1 MPNALEWLA
10 NAHKETNAMTLSS
23 VALDDKYTLQSG
35 RVYITGTQALVRLPI
50 MQHLRDRAAGVISG
64 CYISGYRGSPLGGFD
79 QQLWAADKHLKA
91 HNIVFQPGVNEDLAA
106 TACWGTQ
113 QAHFDGDN
121 KYDGVYAIWYGK
133 GPGVDRTGDAFR
145 HGNLAGSAA
154 LGGVICLMGDDHTCE
169 SSTTAHQ
176 SEFAMVDA
184 MMPILNP
191 AGVQELLDYG
201 LYGWAL
207 SRYSGCWVG
216 LKCMKDTIDASASV
230 NVDAERVR
238 IVVPSGFKMPDGG
251 LNIRW
256 PDAPLDQEA
265 RLHTYKLEAAKAF
278 ALANKLDQV
287 VMDSPNAKLGIATC
301 GKSYMDVRQALQYL
315 GIDDTEAARL
325 GLRIYKI
332 GMTWPLE
339 PTGAAKFAEGLE
351 KIIVVEEKRGLI
363 EPQLKEILYG
373 KAGAPEVVGKRDEV
387 GKILFRSN
395 AALDPNEIAVAIGRR
410 LLARVSD
417 AQLAACV
424 AEQERLEARVAE
436 KPAMDRTPYFCS
448 GCPHNTGTQVPE
460 GSRALAGI
468 GCHFMAQWMDRS
480 TAGYTQMGGE
490 GASWVGEAPFV
501 KTPHMFQNI
510 GDGTY
515 YHSGLLAVRA
525 AAASGV
531 NVTYKILYN
540 DAVAMTGGQHVDG
553 PLTVPQITIQVHG
566 EGAKKIAVVTD
577 EPEKYPPSVEWAPGV
592 TIHHRDDYDQVQ
604 REFREIPGMSVIIY
618 DQTCAAEKRR
628 RRKRNQYPDPAKRAF
643 INDLVC
649 EGCGDCGVKSNCVS
663 VLPLETEFG
672 RKRAIDQSSC
682 NKDFSCVKGFCP
694 SFVTVHGGGV
704 RKGRNSAAGQ
714 NVETLFAAV
723 PEPQMPKLDQP
734 YGIMVTGVGGT
745 GVVTIGAIVGMAAHL
760 ENKGFGA
767 LDMAGLAQK
776 GGAVWSHLQIAASP
790 ADIKTVRLGSGGA
803 KLVLGCDF
811 VVSASQ
817 KTMDATREGTR
828 MVVNTHQ
835 QMTGE
840 FTRNANIQF
849 PGQSLKRTITK
860 GVGEGNAEFVEATRI
875 ATALIGDSIATNLF
889 MLGFAFQKGL
899 VPVSSEAINKAIELN
914 GAAVK
919 MNQAAFLW
927 GRRAAVDLAAVER
940 LIAPKADAAQ
950 PAENSRTLEET
961 VARRVEF
968 LTGYQDAAYAAK
980 YRNLVERVKQA
991 ESSRAKGLS
1000 GLSEAVARYYFKLLA
1015 YKDEY
1020 EVARLYAD
1028 PAFMQKIKTQF
1039 EGDYKL
1045 HFHLAPPLLAKRD
1058 PGTGELRKAE
1068 YGTWVF
1074 TAFRLLAKL
1083 RRLRG
1088 TALDV
1093 FGYTQERRMERQL
1106 IGEYEVTIN
1115 ELIGKLNSDN
1125 HALAA
1130 KIASIPEEIRGY
1142 GHVKE
1147 RNLGIAKAR
1156 QADLLAAFRSPE
1168 AVRTAA

>member
-1 MPNALEWLA
+1 
-10 NAHKETNAMTLSS
+10 MTLLN
-23 VALDDKYTLQSG
+23 VRLDDKYTLQEG
-35 RVYITGTQALVRLPI
+35 RVFLTGTQALVRMPM
-50 MQHLRDRAAGVISG
+50 MQYLRDKAAGADTA
-64 CYISGYRGSPLGGFD
+64 CYISGYRGSPLGGYD
-79 QQLWAADKHLKA
+79 QQLWAAKNLLPG

-113 QAHFDGDN
+113 QAHFEGDN
-121 KYDGVYAIWYGK
+121 KYDGVFAIWYGK

-154 LGGVICLMGDDHTCE
+154 LGGVLCLMGDDHTCE

-184 MMPILNP
+184 MIPILNP
-191 AGVQELLDYG
+191 AGVQEVLDYG

-230 NVDAERVR
+230 EVSPARVR
-238 IVVPSGFKMPDGG
+238 IVIPADFQMPAGG

-256 PDAPLDQEA
+256 PDAPLEQEA
-265 RLHTYKLEAAKAF
+265 RLHTWKLEAAKAF
-278 ALANKLDQV
+278 ARANRLDQV
-287 VMDSPNAKLGIATC
+287 VMDSPDAKLGIATC
-301 GKSYMDVRQALQYL
+301 GKSYMDVRQALAYL
-315 GIDDTEAARL
+315 GIDDAEAARL
-325 GLRIYKI
+325 GLRIYKV

-339 PTGAAKFAEGLE
+339 PAGAVKFAEGLQ
-351 KIIVVEEKRGLI
+351 KIIVVEEKRALI
-363 EPQLKEILYG
+363 ESQLKETLYDS
-373 KAGAPEVVGKRDEV
+373 AAAPEVIGKRDEL
-387 GKILFRSN
+387 GKILFQSN
-395 AALDPNEIAVAIGRR
+395 AALDPNEIAIAIGRR
-410 LLARVSD
+410 ILDRVND
-417 AQLAACV
+417 EQLAARV
-424 AEQERLEARVAE
+424 AEQEQLAARVAE
-436 KPAMDRTPYFCS
+436 IPAMDRTPYFCS
-448 GCPHNTGTQVPE
+448 GCPHNTGTRVPE

-480 TAGYTQMGGE
+480 TAGFTQMGGE
-490 GASWVGEAPFV
+490 GASWIGEAPFV
-501 KTPHMFQNI
+501 KTPHVFQNI

-540 DAVAMTGGQHVDG
+540 DAVAMTGGQPVDG
-553 PLTVPQITIQVHG
+553 PLTVPQITLQVYS

-577 EPEKYPPSVEWAPGV
+577 EPEKYPSTVEWAPGV

-604 REFREIPGMSVIIY
+604 RQFREIAGLSVIIY

-672 RKRAIDQSSC
+672 RKRTIDQSSC
-682 NKDFSCVKGFCP
+682 NKDYSCVNGFCP

-704 RKGRNSAAGQ
+704 RKGRSAPAGQ
-714 NVETLFAAV
+714 NVDTLFQAV
-723 PEPQMPKLDQP
+723 PEPRLPSLDQP

-760 ENKGFGA
+760 EGKGFGG

-776 GGAVWSHLQIAASP
+776 GGSVWSHLQIAADP

-803 KLVLGCDF
+803 RLVLGCDL

-817 KTMDATREGTR
+817 KTLDTAHTGTR
-828 MVVNTHQ
+828 VVANTHQ

-840 FTRNANIQF
+840 FTRNANMQF
-849 PGQSLKRTITK
+849 PAQSLRRTIIK
-860 GVGEGNAEFVEATRI
+860 GVGEGNAEFVDATRI
-875 ATALIGDSIATNLF
+875 ATALMGDSIATNMF
-889 MLGFAFQKGL
+889 MLGYALQKGL
-899 VPVSSEAINKAIELN
+899 VPVSSAAINKAIELN

-927 GRRAAVDLAAVER
+927 GRRAAADLAAVER
-940 LIAPKADAAQ
+940 LVAPKTETTATTTISQ
-950 PAENSRTLEET
+950 TLEEMI
-961 VARRVEF
+961 ARRVEF
-968 LTGYQDAAYAAK
+968 LTGYQNAAYAER
-980 YRNLVERVKQA
+980 YRSLVERVKQA
-991 ESSRAKGLS
+991 ETAKAKGLT
-1000 GLSEAVARYYFKLLA
+1000 GLAEAVARYYFKLLA

-1028 PAFMQKIKTQF
+1028 PAFMEKIKAQF

-1045 HFHLAPPLLAKRD
+1045 HFHLAPPLFSKRD
-1058 PGTGELRKAE
+1058 PVTGELRKSE

-1074 TAFRLLAKL
+1074 SAFKLLAKL
-1083 RRLRG
+1083 HGLRG
-1088 TALDV
+1088 TLLDI
-1093 FGYTQERRMERQL
+1093 FGYTPERRMERRL
-1106 IGEYEVTIN
+1106 IGDYEAVIG
-1115 ELIGKLNSDN
+1115 EIIGKLGPDN
-1125 HALAA
+1125 HALAV
-1130 KIASIPEEIRGY
+1130 KIACIPEEIRGY
-1142 GHVKE
+1142 GHVKD
-1147 RNLGIAKAR
+1147 RNLKSAKLME
-1156 QADLLAAFRSPE
+1156 ADLLLALRSPE
-1168 AVRTAA
+1168 KVKSAA

>member
-1 MPNALEWLA
+1 
-10 NAHKETNAMTLSS
+10 MTLSR

-50 MQHLRDRAAGVISG
+50 MQHLRDRAAGVTTG

-79 QQLWAADKHLKA
+79 QQLWAAGKHLTA

-230 NVDAERVR
+230 NVDPQRVS
-238 IVVPSGFKMPDGG
+238 IVVPTDFKMPQGG

-278 ALANKLDQV
+278 ALANKLDQIV
-287 VMDSPNAKLGIATC
+287 VDSPNAKLGIATC

-315 GIDDTEAARL
+315 GIDDAEAARL

-339 PTGAAKFAEGLE
+339 SSGAAKFAEGLD

-363 EPQLKEILYG
+363 EPQLKEVLYG
-373 KAGAPEVVGKRDEV
+373 KEGAPEVVGKRDEV
-387 GKILFRSN
+387 GKILFQSN
-395 AALDPNEIAVAIGRR
+395 AALDPNEIAIAIGRR
-410 LLARVSD
+410 LLAHVSD
-417 AQLAACV
+417 AQLAARV

-448 GCPHNTGTQVPE
+448 GCPHNTGTLVPE

-501 KTPHMFQNI
+501 KTSHMFQNI

-553 PLTVPQITIQVHG
+553 PLTVPQITLQVHG

-577 EPEKYPPSVEWAPGV
+577 EPEKYPSTVEWAPGV

-672 RKRAIDQSSC
+672 RKRTIDQSAC

-704 RKGRNSAAGQ
+704 RKGRSSPAGQ
-714 NVETLFAAV
+714 SVETLFAAV
-723 PEPQMPKLDQP
+723 PEPQLPTLDQP

-790 ADIKTVRLGSGGA
+790 EDIKTVRLGSGGA

-817 KTMDATREGTR
+817 KTMDTTREGTR

-860 GVGEGNAEFVEATRI
+860 GVGDANAEFVEATRI
-875 ATALIGDSIATNLF
+875 ATALTGDSIATNLF
-889 MLGFAFQKGL
+889 MLGYAFQKGL
-899 VPVSSEAINKAIELN
+899 VPVSSDAINKAIELN

-927 GRRAAVDLAAVER
+927 GRRAAVDLAALER
-940 LIAPKADAAQ
+940 LIAPKADAA
-950 PAENSRTLEET
+950 PATEISRTLEET
-961 VARRVEF
+961 VARRVNF
-968 LTGYQDAAYAAK
+968 LTGYQNAAYAGK
-980 YRNLVERVKQA
+980 YRELVEKVKQA
-991 ESSRAKGLS
+991 EASRTKGLT
-1000 GLSEAVARYYFKLLA
+1000 GLAEAAARYYFKLLA

-1028 PAFMQKIKTQF
+1028 PAFMQKIQSQF

-1045 HFHLAPPLLAKRD
+1045 HFHLAPPLLSKRD
-1058 PGTGELRKAE
+1058 PATGELRKAE

-1074 TAFRLLAKL
+1074 TAFKLLAKL
-1083 RRLRG
+1083 RGLRG
-1088 TALDV
+1088 TAFDI

-1106 IGEYEVTIN
+1106 IGEYEATIT
-1115 ELIGKLNSDN
+1115 ELIGKLSSDN
-1125 HALAA
+1125 HALAV

-1147 RNLGIAKAR
+1147 RNLGIAKAK

>member
-1 MPNALEWLA
+1 
-10 NAHKETNAMTLSS
+10 MTLSH

-50 MQHLRDRAAGVISG
+50 MQHLRDRAAGITTG

-79 QQLWAADKHLKA
+79 QQLWAAGKHLTA

-230 NVDAERVR
+230 NVDPRRVS
-238 IVVPSGFKMPDGG
+238 IVVPTDFKMPQGG

-287 VMDSPNAKLGIATC
+287 VVDSPNAKLGIATC

-315 GIDDTEAARL
+315 GIDDAEAARL

-339 PTGAAKFAEGLE
+339 SSGAAKFAEGLD

-363 EPQLKEILYG
+363 EPQLKEVLYG
-373 KAGAPEVVGKRDEV
+373 KDGAPEVVGKRDEV
-387 GKILFRSN
+387 GKILFQSN
-395 AALDPNEIAVAIGRR
+395 AALDPNEIAIAIGRR
-410 LLARVSD
+410 LLAHVSD
-417 AQLAACV
+417 AQLAARV
-424 AEQERLEARVAE
+424 AEQERLEARIAE

-448 GCPHNTGTQVPE
+448 GCPHNTGTRVPE

-540 DAVAMTGGQHVDG
+540 DAVAMTGGQPVDG
-553 PLTVPQITIQVHG
+553 PLTVPQITLQVYG

-577 EPEKYPPSVEWAPGV
+577 EPEKYPSTVEWAPGV

-643 INDLVC
+643 INELVC

-672 RKRAIDQSSC
+672 RKRSIDQSAC

-704 RKGRNSAAGQ
+704 RKGRSSPAGQ

-776 GGAVWSHLQIAASP
+776 GGAVWSHLQIAAKP
-790 ADIKTVRLGSGGA
+790 EDIRTVRLGSGGA

-817 KTMDATREGTR
+817 KTMDTTREGTR

-840 FTRNANIQF
+840 FTRNTNIQF

-860 GVGEGNAEFVEATRI
+860 GVGEANAEFVEATRI
-875 ATALIGDSIATNLF
+875 ATALTGDSIATNLY
-889 MLGFAFQKGL
+889 MLGYAFQKGL
-899 VPVSSEAINKAIELN
+899 VPVSSDAINKAIELN

-927 GRRAAVDLAAVER
+927 GRRAAVDLAALER
-940 LIAPKADAAQ
+940 LIAPKADAA
-950 PAENSRTLEET
+950 PAMEISRTLEET
-961 VARRVEF
+961 VARRVNF
-968 LTGYQDAAYAAK
+968 LTGYQNAAYAEK
-980 YRNLVERVKQA
+980 YRELVEKVKQA
-991 ESSRAKGLS
+991 EASRTKGLT
-1000 GLSEAVARYYFKLLA
+1000 GLAEAAARYYFKLLA

-1028 PAFMQKIKTQF
+1028 PAFMQKIQSQF

-1058 PGTGELRKAE
+1058 PVTGELRKAE

-1074 TAFRLLAKL
+1074 TAFKLLSKL
-1083 RRLRG
+1083 RGLRG
-1088 TALDV
+1088 TAFDV
-1093 FGYTQERRMERQL
+1093 FGYTQERRMERRL
-1106 IGEYEVTIN
+1106 IGEYAATIE
-1115 ELIGKLNSDN
+1115 ELLGKLSSDN
-1125 HALAA
+1125 HALAV

-1147 RNLGIAKAR
+1147 RNLGVAKAR

>member
-1 MPNALEWLA
+1 
-10 NAHKETNAMTLSS
+10 MTLSH

-50 MQHLRDRAAGVISG
+50 MQHLRDRAAGITTG

-79 QQLWAADKHLKA
+79 QQLWAAGKHLTA

-230 NVDAERVR
+230 NVDPRRVS
-238 IVVPSGFKMPDGG
+238 IVVPTDFKMPQGG

-287 VMDSPNAKLGIATC
+287 VVDSPNAKLGIATC

-315 GIDDTEAARL
+315 GIDDAEAARL

-339 PTGAAKFAEGLE
+339 SSGAAKFAEGLD

-363 EPQLKEILYG
+363 EPQLKEVLYG
-373 KAGAPEVVGKRDEV
+373 KNGAPEVVGKRDEV
-387 GKILFRSN
+387 GKILFQSN
-395 AALDPNEIAVAIGRR
+395 AALDPNEIAIAIGRR
-410 LLARVSD
+410 LLAHVSD
-417 AQLAACV
+417 AQLAARV

-448 GCPHNTGTQVPE
+448 GCPHNTGTRVPE

-540 DAVAMTGGQHVDG
+540 DAVAMTGGQPVDG
-553 PLTVPQITIQVHG
+553 PLTVPQITLQVHG

-577 EPEKYPPSVEWAPGV
+577 EPEKYPSTVEWAPGV

-643 INDLVC
+643 INELVC

-672 RKRAIDQSSC
+672 RKRSIDQSAC

-704 RKGRNSAAGQ
+704 RKGRSSPAGQ

-776 GGAVWSHLQIAASP
+776 GGAVWSHLQIAAKP
-790 ADIKTVRLGSGGA
+790 EDIRTVRLGSGGA

-817 KTMDATREGTR
+817 KTMDTTREGTR

-840 FTRNANIQF
+840 FTRNTNIQF

-860 GVGEGNAEFVEATRI
+860 GVGEANAEFVEATRI
-875 ATALIGDSIATNLF
+875 ATALTGDSIATNLY
-889 MLGFAFQKGL
+889 MLGYAFQKGL
-899 VPVSSEAINKAIELN
+899 VPVSSDAINKAIELN

-927 GRRAAVDLAAVER
+927 GRRAAVDLAALER
-940 LIAPKADAAQ
+940 LIAPKADAA
-950 PAENSRTLEET
+950 PAMEISRTLEET
-961 VARRVEF
+961 VARRVNF
-968 LTGYQDAAYAAK
+968 LTGYQNAAYAEK
-980 YRNLVERVKQA
+980 YRELVEKVKQA
-991 ESSRAKGLS
+991 EASRTKGLT
-1000 GLSEAVARYYFKLLA
+1000 GLAEAAARYYFKLLA

-1028 PAFMQKIKTQF
+1028 PAFMQKIQSQF

-1058 PGTGELRKAE
+1058 PVTGELRKAE

-1074 TAFRLLAKL
+1074 TAFKLLSKL
-1083 RRLRG
+1083 RGLRG
-1088 TALDV
+1088 TVFDV
-1093 FGYTQERRMERQL
+1093 FGYTQERRMERRL
-1106 IGEYEVTIN
+1106 IGEYEATIA
-1115 ELIGKLNSDN
+1115 ELIGKLSSDN
-1125 HALAA
+1125 HALAV

-1147 RNLGIAKAR
+1147 RNLGVAKAR

>member
-1 MPNALEWLA
+1 
-10 NAHKETNAMTLSS
+10 MTLSS

-35 RVYITGTQALVRLPI
+35 RVFITGTQALVRLPI
-50 MQHLRDRAAGVISG
+50 MQHLRDRAAGITSG

-79 QQLWAADKHLKA
+79 QQLWAAGKHLAA

-145 HGNLAGSAA
+145 HGNLAGSAS

-230 NVDAERVR
+230 NVDPGRVR
-238 IVVPSGFKMPDGG
+238 IVVPTDFKMPAGG

-256 PDAPLDQEA
+256 PDAPLEQEA

-278 ALANKLDQV
+278 ALANNLDRIV
-287 VMDSPNAKLGIATC
+287 LDSPQAKLGVATC

-315 GIDDTEAARL
+315 GIDDAEAARL

-339 PTGAAKFAEGLE
+339 QVNAAKFAEGLE

-363 EPQLKEILYG
+363 EPQLKEVLYG
-373 KAGAPEVVGKRDEV
+373 KAGAPEVIGKRDEV

-410 LLARVSD
+410 VLARMSD
-417 AQLAACV
+417 ARLAACV

-448 GCPHNTGTQVPE
+448 GCPHNTGTRVPE

-468 GCHFMAQWMDRS
+468 GCHFMAQFMDRN
-480 TAGYTQMGGE
+480 TAGFTQMGGE

-501 KTPHMFQNI
+501 KTKHVFQNI

-553 PLTVPQITIQVHG
+553 PLTVPQITLQVYG

-577 EPEKYPPSVEWAPGV
+577 EPEKYPSTEEWAPGV

-604 REFREIPGMSVIIY
+604 REFREIPGLSVIVY

-682 NKDFSCVKGFCP
+682 NKDYSCVNGFCP

-704 RKGRNSAAGQ
+704 RKGKSSPAGQ
-714 NVETLFAAV
+714 NVETLFAVV
-723 PEPQMPKLDQP
+723 PEPPLPKLDQP

-760 ENKGFGA
+760 EHKGFGA

-776 GGAVWSHLQIAASP
+776 GGAVWSHLQISARP
-790 ADIKTVRLGSGGA
+790 EDIRTVRLGSGGA
-803 KLVLGCDF
+803 RLVLGCDF

-817 KTMDATREGTR
+817 KTMDTTREGTR

-849 PGQSLKRTITK
+849 PAQSLRRTITN
-860 GVGEGNAEFVEATRI
+860 GVGDSNAEFVDATRI
-875 ATALIGDSIATNLF
+875 ATALMGDSIATNLF
-889 MLGFAFQKGL
+889 MLGFAFQRGL

-927 GRRAAVDLAAVER
+927 GRRAAVDPAAIER
-940 LIAPKADAAQ
+940 LIAPKAEVA
-950 PAENSRTLEET
+950 PAMKISLTLEEI

-968 LTGYQDAAYAAK
+968 LTGYQNAAYADK
-980 YRNLVERVKQA
+980 YRTLVDRVKQA
-991 ESSRAKGLS
+991 ESSRAKGLG
-1000 GLSEAVARYYFKLLA
+1000 GLSEAVARYFFKLLA

-1028 PAFMQKIKTQF
+1028 PAFMQKIRSQF

-1058 PGTGELRKAE
+1058 RTTAELRKSE

-1074 TAFRLLAKL
+1074 TAFKLLAKL
-1083 RRLRG
+1083 RGLRG
-1088 TALDV
+1088 TPLDV
-1093 FGYTQERRMERQL
+1093 FGYTRERQTERRL
-1106 IGEYEVTIN
+1106 IGEYEATVE
-1115 ELIGKLNSDN
+1115 ELIGKLNVDN
-1125 HALAA
+1125 HALAV

-1142 GHVKE
+1142 GHIKE
-1147 RNLGIAKAR
+1147 RSLALAKTR
-1156 QADLLAAFRSPE
+1156 QVELMAAFRSPQAE
-1168 AVRTAA
+1168 RSAA

>member
-1 MPNALEWLA
+1 
-10 NAHKETNAMTLSS
+10 MTLSS

-35 RVYITGTQALVRLPI
+35 RVFITGTQALVRLPI
-50 MQHLRDRAAGVISG
+50 IQHLRDRAAGTTSG
-64 CYISGYRGSPLGGFD
+64 CYISGYRGSPLGGYD
-79 QQLWAADKHLKA
+79 QQLWAAGKHLTA

-145 HGNLAGSAA
+145 HGNLAGSAP

-230 NVDAERVR
+230 NVDAARVR
-238 IVVPSGFKMPDGG
+238 IVVPTDFKMPAGG

-256 PDAPLDQEA
+256 PDGPLEQEA
-265 RLHTYKLEAAKAF
+265 RLHTHKLEAAKAF
-278 ALANKLDQV
+278 ALANRFDQV
-287 VMDSPNAKLGIATC
+287 VMDSPHAKLGIATC

-315 GIDDTEAARL
+315 GIDDAEAARL

-339 PTGAAKFAEGLE
+339 PSGVTKFAAGLE

-363 EPQLKEILYG
+363 EPQLKEVLYG
-373 KAGAPEVVGKRDEV
+373 KVDAPEVIGKRDEV
-387 GKILFRSN
+387 GTILFRSN

-410 LLARVSD
+410 LLARISD
-417 AQLAACV
+417 AQLAARV

-436 KPAMDRTPYFCS
+436 QPAMDRTPYFCS
-448 GCPHNTGTQVPE
+448 GCPHNTGTRVPE

-468 GCHFMAQWMDRS
+468 GCHFMAQFMDRS

-501 KTPHMFQNI
+501 NTSHMFQNI

-540 DAVAMTGGQHVDG
+540 DAVAMTGGQPVDG
-553 PLTVPQITIQVHG
+553 PLTVPQITLQVHG

-577 EPEKYPPSVEWAPGV
+577 EPEKYPSDVEWAPGV
-592 TIHHRDDYDQVQ
+592 TVHHRDDYDQVQ
-604 REFREIPGMSVIIY
+604 REFREIAGLSVIIY

-663 VLPLETEFG
+663 ILPLETEFG
-672 RKRAIDQSSC
+672 RKRMIDQSSC
-682 NKDFSCVKGFCP
+682 NKDYSCVKGFCP

-704 RKGRNSAAGQ
+704 RKGKSSPAGQ

-776 GGAVWSHLQIAASP
+776 GGAVWSHLQIAAKP
-790 ADIKTVRLGSGGA
+790 EDIRTVRLGSGGA

-817 KTMDATREGTR
+817 KTMDTVSEGSR

-840 FTRNANIQF
+840 FTRNANMQF
-849 PGQSLKRTITK
+849 PAQSLKRTITK
-860 GVGEGNAEFVEATRI
+860 GVGEGNAEFVDATRV
-875 ATALIGDSIATNLF
+875 ATALMGDSIATNLF
-889 MLGFAFQKGL
+889 MLGYALQKGL

-914 GAAVK
+914 GTAVK

-927 GRRAAVDLAAVER
+927 GRRAAVDLAAIER
-940 LIAPKADAAQ
+940 LITPKADVGATTDI
-950 PAENSRTLEET
+950 SRTLEEI
-961 VARRVEF
+961 VARRVDF
-968 LTGYQDAAYAAK
+968 LTGYQNAAYAEK
-980 YRNLVERVKQA
+980 YQNLVERVKQA
-991 ESSRAKGLS
+991 EASRTKGLT

-1028 PAFMQKIKTQF
+1028 PAFMQKIKSQF

-1074 TAFRLLAKL
+1074 TAFKLLAKL
-1083 RRLRG
+1083 RGLRG
-1088 TALDV
+1088 TAFDI

-1106 IGEYEVTIN
+1106 IVEYEATIG
-1115 ELIGKLNSDN
+1115 ELVGKLSSDN
-1125 HALAA
+1125 HALAV

-1147 RNLGIAKAR
+1147 RNLGIAKAK
-1156 QADLLAAFRSPE
+1156 QADLMAALRSPE
-1168 AVRTAA
+1168 AVRSAA

>member
-1 MPNALEWLA
+1 
-10 NAHKETNAMTLSS
+10 MTLSH

-50 MQHLRDRAAGVISG
+50 MQHLRDRAAGITTG

-79 QQLWAADKHLKA
+79 QQLWAAGKHLTA

-230 NVDAERVR
+230 NVDPRRVS
-238 IVVPSGFKMPDGG
+238 IVVPTDFKMPQGG

-287 VMDSPNAKLGIATC
+287 VVDSPNAKLGIATC

-315 GIDDTEAARL
+315 GIDDAEAARL

-339 PTGAAKFAEGLE
+339 SSGAAKFAEGLD

-363 EPQLKEILYG
+363 EPQLKEVLYG
-373 KAGAPEVVGKRDEV
+373 KNGAPEVVGKRDEV
-387 GKILFRSN
+387 GKILFQSN
-395 AALDPNEIAVAIGRR
+395 AALDPNEIAIAIGRR
-410 LLARVSD
+410 LLAHVSD
-417 AQLAACV
+417 AQLAARV

-501 KTPHMFQNI
+501 KTSHMFQNI

-540 DAVAMTGGQHVDG
+540 DAVAMTGGQPVDG
-553 PLTVPQITIQVHG
+553 PLTVPQITLQVHG

-577 EPEKYPPSVEWAPGV
+577 EPEKYPSTVEWAPGV

-643 INDLVC
+643 INELVC

-672 RKRAIDQSSC
+672 RKRSIDQSAC

-704 RKGRNSAAGQ
+704 RKGRSSPAGQ

-776 GGAVWSHLQIAASP
+776 GGAVWSHLQIAAKP
-790 ADIKTVRLGSGGA
+790 EDIRTVRLGSGGA

-817 KTMDATREGTR
+817 KTMDTTREGTR

-840 FTRNANIQF
+840 FTRNTNIQF

-860 GVGEGNAEFVEATRI
+860 GVGEANAEFVEATRI
-875 ATALIGDSIATNLF
+875 ATALTGDSIATNLY
-889 MLGFAFQKGL
+889 MLGYAFQKGL
-899 VPVSSEAINKAIELN
+899 VPVSSDAINKAIELN

-927 GRRAAVDLAAVER
+927 GRRAAVDLAALER
-940 LIAPKADAAQ
+940 LIAPKADAA
-950 PAENSRTLEET
+950 PAMEISRTLEET
-961 VARRVEF
+961 VARRVNF
-968 LTGYQDAAYAAK
+968 LTGYQNAAYAEK
-980 YRNLVERVKQA
+980 YRELVEKVKQA
-991 ESSRAKGLS
+991 EASRTKGLT
-1000 GLSEAVARYYFKLLA
+1000 GLAEAAARYYFKLLA

-1028 PAFMQKIKTQF
+1028 PAFMQKIQSQF

-1058 PGTGELRKAE
+1058 PVTGELRKAE

-1074 TAFRLLAKL
+1074 TAFKLLSKL
-1083 RRLRG
+1083 RGLRG
-1088 TALDV
+1088 TAFDV
-1093 FGYTQERRMERQL
+1093 FGYTQERRMERRL
-1106 IGEYEVTIN
+1106 IGEYAATIE
-1115 ELIGKLNSDN
+1115 ELLGKLSSDN
-1125 HALAA
+1125 HALAVR
-1130 KIASIPEEIRGY
+1130 IASIPEEIRGY

-1147 RNLGIAKAR
+1147 RSLGIAKAK

>member
-1 MPNALEWLA
+1 
-10 NAHKETNAMTLSS
+10 MTLSS

-35 RVYITGTQALVRLPI
+35 RVFITGTQALVRLPI
-50 MQHLRDRAAGVISG
+50 MQHLRDRAAGITSG

-79 QQLWAADKHLKA
+79 QQLWAAGKHLAA

-145 HGNLAGSAA
+145 HGNLAGSAS

-230 NVDAERVR
+230 NVDPGRVR
-238 IVVPSGFKMPDGG
+238 IVVPTDFKMPAGG

-256 PDAPLDQEA
+256 PDAPLEQEA

-278 ALANKLDQV
+278 ALANNLDRIV
-287 VMDSPNAKLGIATC
+287 LDSPQAKLGVATC

-315 GIDDTEAARL
+315 GIDDAEAARL

-339 PTGAAKFAEGLE
+339 PVNAAKFAEGLE

-363 EPQLKEILYG
+363 EPQLKEVLYG
-373 KAGAPEVVGKRDEV
+373 KAGAPEVIGKRDEV

-410 LLARVSD
+410 VLARMSD
-417 AQLAACV
+417 ARLAACV

-448 GCPHNTGTQVPE
+448 GCPHNTGTRVPE

-468 GCHFMAQWMDRS
+468 GCHFMAQFMDRN
-480 TAGYTQMGGE
+480 TAGFTQMGGE

-501 KTPHMFQNI
+501 KTKHVFQNI

-553 PLTVPQITIQVHG
+553 PLTVPQITLQVYG

-577 EPEKYPPSVEWAPGV
+577 EPEKYPSTEEWAPGV

-604 REFREIPGMSVIIY
+604 REFREIPGLSVIIY

-682 NKDFSCVKGFCP
+682 NKDYSCVNGFCP

-704 RKGRNSAAGQ
+704 RKGKSSPAGQ
-714 NVETLFAAV
+714 NVETLFAVV
-723 PEPQMPKLDQP
+723 PEPPLPKLDQP

-760 ENKGFGA
+760 EHKGFGA

-776 GGAVWSHLQIAASP
+776 GGAVWSHLQISARP
-790 ADIKTVRLGSGGA
+790 EDIRTVRLGSGGA
-803 KLVLGCDF
+803 RLVLGCDF

-817 KTMDATREGTR
+817 KTMDTTREGTR

-849 PGQSLKRTITK
+849 PAQSLRRTITN
-860 GVGEGNAEFVEATRI
+860 GVGDSNAEFVDATRI
-875 ATALIGDSIATNLF
+875 ATALMGDSIATNLF
-889 MLGFAFQKGL
+889 MLGFAFQRGL

-927 GRRAAVDLAAVER
+927 GRRAAVDPAAIER
-940 LIAPKADAAQ
+940 LIAPKAEVA
-950 PAENSRTLEET
+950 PAMKISLTLEEI

-968 LTGYQDAAYAAK
+968 LTGYQNAAYADK
-980 YRNLVERVKQA
+980 YRTLVDRVKQA
-991 ESSRAKGLS
+991 ESSRAKGLG
-1000 GLSEAVARYYFKLLA
+1000 GLSEAVARYFFKLLA

-1028 PAFMQKIKTQF
+1028 PAFMQKIRSQF

-1058 PGTGELRKAE
+1058 RTTGELRKSE

-1074 TAFRLLAKL
+1074 TAFKLLAKL
-1083 RRLRG
+1083 RGLRG
-1088 TALDV
+1088 TPLDV
-1093 FGYTQERRMERQL
+1093 FGYTRERQTERRL
-1106 IGEYEVTIN
+1106 IGEYEATVE
-1115 ELIGKLNSDN
+1115 ELIGKLNVDN
-1125 HALAA
+1125 HALAV

-1142 GHVKE
+1142 GHIKE
-1147 RNLGIAKAR
+1147 RSLALAKTR
-1156 QADLLAAFRSPE
+1156 QVELMAAFRSPQAE
-1168 AVRTAA
+1168 RSAA

>member
-1 MPNALEWLA
+1 
-10 NAHKETNAMTLSS
+10 MTLSS

-35 RVYITGTQALVRLPI
+35 RVFITGTQALVRLPI
-50 MQHLRDRAAGVISG
+50 MQHLRDRAAGITSG

-79 QQLWAADKHLKA
+79 QQLWAAGKHLAA

-145 HGNLAGSAA
+145 HGNLAGSAS

-230 NVDAERVR
+230 NVDPGRVR
-238 IVVPSGFKMPDGG
+238 IVVPTDFKMPAGG

-256 PDAPLDQEA
+256 PDAPLEQEA

-278 ALANKLDQV
+278 ALANNLDRIV
-287 VMDSPNAKLGIATC
+287 LDSPQAKLGVATC

-315 GIDDTEAARL
+315 GIDDAEAARL

-339 PTGAAKFAEGLE
+339 PVNAAKFAEGLE

-363 EPQLKEILYG
+363 EPQLKEVLYG
-373 KAGAPEVVGKRDEV
+373 KAGAPEVIGKRDEV

-410 LLARVSD
+410 VLARISD
-417 AQLAACV
+417 ARLAACV

-448 GCPHNTGTQVPE
+448 GCPHNTGTRVPE

-468 GCHFMAQWMDRS
+468 GCHFMAQFMDRN
-480 TAGYTQMGGE
+480 TAGFTQMGGE

-501 KTPHMFQNI
+501 KTKHVFQNI

-553 PLTVPQITIQVHG
+553 PLTVPQITLQVYG

-577 EPEKYPPSVEWAPGV
+577 EPEKYPSTEEWAPGV

-604 REFREIPGMSVIIY
+604 REFREIPGLSVIVY

-682 NKDFSCVKGFCP
+682 NKDYSCVNGFCP

-704 RKGRNSAAGQ
+704 RKGKSSPAGQ
-714 NVETLFAAV
+714 NVETLFAVV
-723 PEPQMPKLDQP
+723 PEPPLPKLDQP

-760 ENKGFGA
+760 EHKGFGA

-776 GGAVWSHLQIAASP
+776 GGAVWSHLQISARP
-790 ADIKTVRLGSGGA
+790 EDIRTVRLGSGGA
-803 KLVLGCDF
+803 RLVLGCDF

-817 KTMDATREGTR
+817 KTMDTTREGTR

-849 PGQSLKRTITK
+849 PAQSLRRTITN
-860 GVGEGNAEFVEATRI
+860 GVGDSNAEFVDATRI
-875 ATALIGDSIATNLF
+875 ATALMGDSIATNLF
-889 MLGFAFQKGL
+889 MLGFAFQRGL

-927 GRRAAVDLAAVER
+927 GRRAAVDPAAIER
-940 LIAPKADAAQ
+940 LIAPKAEVA
-950 PAENSRTLEET
+950 PAMKISLTLEEI

-968 LTGYQDAAYAAK
+968 LTGYQNAAYADK
-980 YRNLVERVKQA
+980 YRTLVDRVKQA
-991 ESSRAKGLS
+991 ESSRAKGLG
-1000 GLSEAVARYYFKLLA
+1000 GLSEAVARYFFKLLA

-1028 PAFMQKIKTQF
+1028 PAFMQKIRSQF

-1058 PGTGELRKAE
+1058 RTTAELRKSE

-1074 TAFRLLAKL
+1074 TAFKLLAKL
-1083 RRLRG
+1083 RGLRG
-1088 TALDV
+1088 TPLDV
-1093 FGYTQERRMERQL
+1093 FGYTRERQTERRL
-1106 IGEYEVTIN
+1106 IGEYEATVE
-1115 ELIGKLNSDN
+1115 ELIGKLNVDN
-1125 HALAA
+1125 HALAV

-1142 GHVKE
+1142 GHIKE
-1147 RNLGIAKAR
+1147 RSLALAKTR
-1156 QADLLAAFRSPE
+1156 QVELMAAFRSPQAE
-1168 AVRTAA
+1168 RSAA

>member
-1 MPNALEWLA
+1 
-10 NAHKETNAMTLSS
+10 MTLSS

-50 MQHLRDRAAGVISG
+50 MQHLRDRAAGITSG

-79 QQLWAADKHLKA
+79 QQLWAAGKHLTA

-145 HGNLAGSAA
+145 HGNLAGSAS

-230 NVDAERVR
+230 NVDAQRVR
-238 IVVPSGFKMPDGG
+238 IVVPSSFKMPEGG

-256 PDAPLDQEA
+256 PDAPLEQEA

-278 ALANKLDQV
+278 ALANKLDQI

-315 GIDDTEAARL
+315 GIDDAEAARL

-339 PTGAAKFAEGLE
+339 PSGAAKFAEGLD

-373 KAGAPEVVGKRDEV
+373 KTGAPEVVGKRDEG
-387 GKILFRSN
+387 GKILFRSS

-468 GCHFMAQWMDRS
+468 GCHFMAQFMDRS

-490 GASWVGEAPFV
+490 GASWIGEAPFV
-501 KTPHMFQNI
+501 KTSHMFQNI

-553 PLTVPQITIQVHG
+553 PLTVPQITLQVHG

-577 EPEKYPPSVEWAPGV
+577 EPEKYPSDVEWAPGV

-604 REFREIPGMSVIIY
+604 REFREITGMSVIIY

-704 RKGRNSAAGQ
+704 RKGRSSPAGQ
-714 NVETLFAAV
+714 KVETLFAAV

-776 GGAVWSHLQIAASP
+776 GGAVWSHLQIAAKP
-790 ADIKTVRLGSGGA
+790 EDIRTVRLGAGGA

-817 KTMDATREGTR
+817 KTMDTTREGTR

-889 MLGFAFQKGL
+889 MLGYAFQKGL
-899 VPVSSEAINKAIELN
+899 VPVSSEAINKAIDLN

-940 LIAPKADAAQ
+940 LIAPKADVAAT
-950 PAENSRTLEET
+950 AEISHTLEET
-961 VARRVEF
+961 VARRVAF
-968 LTGYQDAAYAAK
+968 LTGYQDAAYAEK
-980 YRNLVERVKQA
+980 YRSLVERVKQSEA
-991 ESSRAKGLS
+991 LRTKGLT

-1028 PAFMQKIKTQF
+1028 PAFMQKIKSQF

-1074 TAFRLLAKL
+1074 TAFKLMAKL
-1083 RRLRG
+1083 RGLRG
-1088 TALDV
+1088 TGFDV
-1093 FGYTQERRMERQL
+1093 FGYTQERRRERQL
-1106 IGEYEVTIN
+1106 IGEYEATID
-1115 ELIGKLNSDN
+1115 ELVGKLSSDN
-1125 HALAA
+1125 HALAV

-1147 RNLGIAKAR
+1147 RNLGIAKAKR
-1156 QADLLAAFRSPE
+1156 ADLLAAFHSPE
-1168 AVRTAA
+1168 AVRSAA